1 MNPHLEVL
9 RRVTRDMAAIPR
21 LSVLL
26 ESIVKAL
33 HEHTGASIAR
43 IWLYRTDDECEV
55 CRANPDLRGPTGR
68 DERALHLAASIAPPG
83 GPTLLPHRVEMH
95 EAAILTRVARDR
107 AAQFTNDMSTVVR
120 AGDNEVQ
127 TRNLASLGIV
137 AMGGQPLEFRGE
149 LLGVMGMLYAKPIQ
163 PIEIDLLR
171 IFADQA
177 AAAIKNAFLFEEVER
192 FRQRLADE
200 NAYLRDETQGQ
211 HEFREIVGGS
221 PALHAVLRKIKQVAE
236 VETTVLL
243 TGETG
248 TGKELVARAIHA
260 RSPRRERPMIKM
272 NCGAIPSGVVESELF
287 GHEKGA
293 FTGAMQRRIGRFELA
308 DRSTLFMDEV
318 GELPLD
324 TQVKLLRILQEQEF
338 ERVGGAR
345 PVKVDVRLVAAT
357 NRDLEHEVADGRMRS
372 DLFYRLNV
380 FPIHIPPLRDRPSDI
395 PLLVQHFLRH
405 FQRKLGK
412 PLREVSKR
420 GMQQLQAYE
429 WPGNIRELQN
439 VVERAC
445 VLARGPVVDVGEAMY
460 VSDREA
466 PIATSREPLVT
477 LEEHE
482 RRHIRRALAMV
493 HGKIHGPGGAAE
505 LLGVNAST
513 LRSRME
519 KLGITKE
526 G

>member
-1 MNPHLEVL
+1 VNPHLDVL

-21 LSVLL
+21 LNVLL
-26 ESIVKAL
+26 ESIVTAL
-33 HEHTGASIAR
+33 HEHTGTSVAR
-43 IWLYRTDDECEV
+43 IWLYRTDAECEV
-55 CRANPDLRGPTGR
+55 CRANPEVRGAVT
-68 DERALHLAASIAPPG
+68 DQRALHLAASIAPPG
-83 GPTLLPHRVEMH
+83 GPTRIPHRVELS
-95 EAAILTRVARDR
+95 ESSILTRVARDR

-120 AGDNEVQ
+120 GDDNEIQ
-127 TRNLASLGIV
+127 RRNLATLGIV

-149 LLGVMGMLYAKPIQ
+149 LLGVMGMLYARPIQ
-163 PIEIDLLR
+163 PLEIDLLR

-177 AAAIKNAFLFEEVER
+177 AAAIKNAYLFEEVEQI
-192 FRQRLADE
+192 RQRLADE
-200 NAYLRDETQGQ
+200 NAYLRDEAHGQ
-211 HEFREIVGGS
+211 QEFREIVGGS
-221 PALHAVLRKIKQVAE
+221 PALHTVLRKIKQVAE

-248 TGKELVARAIHA
+248 TGKELVARAIHS
-260 RSPRRERPMIKM
+260 RSPRRERAMIKM
-272 NCGAIPSGVVESELF
+272 NCGAIPAGVVESELF

-318 GELPLD
+318 GELPPD

-338 ERVGGAR
+338 ERVGGVR

-357 NRDLEHEVADGRMRS
+357 NRDLEREVAEGRMRA

-412 PLREVSKR
+412 PLRELSRR
-420 GMQQLQAYE
+420 GMQQLQAYS

-439 VVERAC
+439 VIERAC
-445 VLARGPVVDVGEAMY
+445 VLSRGPVVDIGDALV

-466 PIATSREPLVT
+466 PIAVSHEPLVT

-482 RRHIRRALAMV
+482 RRHIRRALALV
-493 HGKIHGPGGAAE
+493 NGKIHGPGGAAE

-519 KLGITKE
+519 RLGVTRD